1 MLGVNKIYLLIFFK
15 VIFIY
20 IVVKIL
26 NKVWWFI
33 GGSIVYYVFVGIIFF
48 GMGKK
53 DLVLYLYMMVNF

>member
-33 GGSIVYYVFVGIIFF
+33 GGSIVYYVFVGIIFLER
-48 GMGKK
+48 GKK
-53 DLVLYLYMMVNF
+53 DLVLYLYLMVNF

>member
-33 GGSIVYYVFVGIIFF
+33 GGSIVYYVFVGIIF
-48 GMGKK
+48 
-53 DLVLYLYMMVNF
+53 LE

>member
-48 GMGKK
+48 GTGKK

>member
-33 GGSIVYYVFVGIIFF
+33 GGSIVYYVFVGIIFLEW
-48 GMGKK
+48 GKK
-53 DLVLYLYMMVNF
+53 DLVLYLYLMVNF

>member
-53 DLVLYLYMMVNF
+53 DLVLYLYLMVNF

>member
-33 GGSIVYYVFVGIIFF
+33 GGSIVYYVFIGIIFLER
-48 GMGKK
+48 GKK
-53 DLVLYLYMMVNF
+53 DLVLYLYLMVNF